1 MNGQESAVSVNSAS
15 GRTAYG
21 ALTRRS
27 PRAGFSLIEALVVLA
42 IGSMALALIFS
53 IGRSATSNFRCIA
66 ISASD
71 NGFRLGRNA
80 LTAADNEI
88 AVADAR
94 TAIGSLL
101 IRPVAVIT
109 DPEREAIMGTATSI
123 EGEAVMRRATAC
135 APRGWQG
142 RLRLSIQPVGGRPAL
157 FCHAGRKSVR
167 LMLLGPGAV
176 FSYSTDGTLWAPA
189 WTNAPSSP
197 TGVVTAPPLES
208 ASIYLRLSNP
218 GGPDIMETVSTGFP
232 SSWFIPSDDI

>member
-1 MNGQESAVSVNSAS
+1 M
-15 GRTAYG
+15 
-21 ALTRRS
+21 RRWA
-27 PRAGFSLIEALVVLA
+27 RAGFSLIEALVVLA

-53 IGRSATSNFRCIA
+53 IGR
-66 ISASD
+66 SASD

-142 RLRLSIQPVGGRPAL
+142 RLRLSIEPVGGRPAL

-167 LMLLGPGAV
+167 LMLLGPGAA
-176 FSYSTDGTLWAPA
+176 FSYSTEGTLWAPT
-189 WTNAPSSP
+189 WTNAPSPATGAVTVP
-197 TGVVTAPPLES
+197 TLES
-208 ASIYLRLSNP
+208 ALVYLRLSNP
-218 GGPDIMETVSTGFP
+218 GGPDIMETASTGFP
-232 SSWFIPSDDI
+232 SSWFVPSDQI

>member
-1 MNGQESAVSVNSAS
+1 MRRWP
-15 GRTAYG
+15 RT
-21 ALTRRS
+21 
-27 PRAGFSLIEALVVLA
+27 GFSLIEALVVLA

-53 IGRSATSNFRCIA
+53 IGR
-66 ISASD
+66 SASD

-101 IRPVAVIT
+101 IRPVSVIT
-109 DPEREAIMGTATSI
+109 DPKREAVMGTATSI

-142 RLRLSIQPVGGRPAL
+142 RLRLSIEPVGGRPAL

-167 LMLLGPGAV
+167 LMLLGPGAA
-176 FSYSTDGTLWAPA
+176 FSYSTDGALWTPA
-189 WTNAPSSP
+189 WTNSP
-197 TGVVTAPPLES
+197 PPATGAVTAPPLES
-208 ASIYLRLSNP
+208 ASVYLRLTNP
-218 GGPDIMETVSTGFP
+218 GGPDIMETASTGFP
-232 SSWFIPSDDI
+232 SSWFIPSDEI

>member
-1 MNGQESAVSVNSAS
+1 MRRWP
-15 GRTAYG
+15 RT
-21 ALTRRS
+21 
-27 PRAGFSLIEALVVLA
+27 GFSLIEALVVLA

-53 IGRSATSNFRCIA
+53 IGR
-66 ISASD
+66 SASD

-101 IRPVAVIT
+101 IRPVSVIT

-142 RLRLSIQPVGGRPAL
+142 RLRLSIEPVGGRPAL

-167 LMLLGPGAV
+167 LMLLGPGAA
-176 FSYSTDGTLWAPA
+176 FSYSTDGALWAPA
-189 WTNAPSSP
+189 WTNAPS
-197 TGVVTAPPLES
+197 TAGGAVTAPPLES
-208 ASIYLRLSNP
+208 ASVYLRLSNP
-218 GGPDIMETVSTGFP
+218 GGPDIMETASTGFP
-232 SSWFIPSDDI
+232 SSWFIPSDEI

>member
-1 MNGQESAVSVNSAS
+1 MRRWP
-15 GRTAYG
+15 RT
-21 ALTRRS
+21 
-27 PRAGFSLIEALVVLA
+27 GFSLIEALVVLA

-53 IGRSATSNFRCIA
+53 IGR
-66 ISASD
+66 SASD

-94 TAIGSLL
+94 TAISSLL

-109 DPEREAIMGTATSI
+109 EPEREAIMGTATSI

-142 RLRLSIQPVGGRPAL
+142 RLRLSIEPVGGRPAL

-167 LMLLGPGAV
+167 LMLLGPGAA
-176 FSYSTDGTLWAPA
+176 FSYSTDGVLWAPA
-189 WTNAPSSP
+189 WTNAPA
-197 TGVVTAPPLES
+197 TGAVTVPPLES
-208 ASIYLRLSNP
+208 ASVYLRLSNP
-218 GGPDIMETVSTGFP
+218 GGPDIMETAATGFP
-232 SSWFIPSDDI
+232 SSWFIPSDEI